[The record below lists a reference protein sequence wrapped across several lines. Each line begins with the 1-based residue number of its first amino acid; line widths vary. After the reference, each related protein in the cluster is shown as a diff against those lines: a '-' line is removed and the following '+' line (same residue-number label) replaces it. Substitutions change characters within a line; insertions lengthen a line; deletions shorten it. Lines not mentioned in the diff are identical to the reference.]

1 MERYQLFS
9 NGTEFTL
16 WQNRNCCKCVKAVWY
31 NEKKDIYPKY
41 RCMVQKHIE
50 EAAVTDGMGSK
61 RDYDATHSYWCP
73 YKCIE
78 RKRYPRRKKDSNQT
92 DLFQDT
98 EGDSGV

>member
-31 NEKKDIYPKY
+31 NEKKDGCIGA
-41 RCMVQKHIE
+41 VDDIEHIE
-50 EAAVTDGMGSK
+50 EAAVTDGTGSK

-73 YKCIE
+73 YKCTE